1 VTTESEAAM
10 AVVGQGDYRYELEE
24 DWYHLPEG
32 WSLAQTAIAVD
43 RLDRVYLFN
52 RGEHPMIVL
61 DRNGQFV
68 SAWGEGVLTSAHGLF
83 LDQDDNLYL
92 PVINSHCVY
101 KCDLDGKSLMTLGD
115 PGHTSD
121 PDWSSVPMSALGDP
135 LSGSHGTYG
144 PFTLPT
150 DAAVAPDGTLFVTD
164 GYGNARVHH
173 FAADG
178 SLLASWGRPG
188 KGEGE
193 FVIPHG
199 VWVHH
204 DGRVLVVD
212 RENNRI
218 QIFSMD
224 GTYLDQWTGFSSPC
238 DVFVDSDDMV
248 FVAEGA
254 SAAFSRNVPDPSV
267 FIRIMTMDGEVVS
280 SWGAPR
286 GEGAHNVWADSE
298 GSLYVNQNLDGDRL
312 LKYRRV
318 G

>member
-1 VTTESEAAM
+1 MT
-10 AVVGQGDYRYELEE
+10 VVGQGDYRYELVD

-32 WSLAQTAIAVD
+32 WKLAQTAIAVD
-43 RLDRVYLFN
+43 SLDRVYLFN
-52 RGEHPMIVL
+52 RSEHPMIVL
-61 DRNGQFV
+61 DSEGDFV
-68 SAWGEGVLTSAHGLF
+68 ASWGEDVLTSAHGLF
-83 LDQDDNLYL
+83 LDADENLYL
-92 PVINSHCVY
+92 PAINRHAVY
-101 KCDLDGKSLMTLGD
+101 KYDRDGKLLMTLGTPD
-115 PGHTSD
+115 RPSD
-121 PDWSSVPMSALGDP
+121 PEWGSVPISAYGDP
-135 LSGSHGTYG
+135 LANGHGVHG

-178 SLLASWGRPG
+178 TLLESWGRPG
-188 KGEGE
+188 RGDGE
-193 FVIPHG
+193 FCIPHG

-204 DGRVLVVD
+204 DGRVFVVD

-218 QIFSMD
+218 QIFTMA
-224 GTYLDQWTGFSSPC
+224 GERLDTWTGFNSPC
-238 DVFVDSDDMV
+238 DIFIDRDDTV

-254 SAAFSRNVPDPSV
+254 SAGFSHNETLPEY
-267 FIRIMTMDGEVVS
+267 FIRIMTVDGETLS
-280 SWGAPR
+280 RWGSPR
-286 GEGAHNVWADSE
+286 GQGAHNLWTDSQ